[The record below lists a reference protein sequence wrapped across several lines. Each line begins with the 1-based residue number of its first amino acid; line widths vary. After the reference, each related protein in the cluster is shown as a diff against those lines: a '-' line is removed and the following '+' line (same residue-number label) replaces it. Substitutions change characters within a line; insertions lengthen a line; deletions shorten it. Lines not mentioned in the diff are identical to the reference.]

1 MDDVAVSQ
9 ASARAGRLRRRA
21 DFVAVQEQGRRVS
34 GRHYLLLARRREPAR
49 ASGGAGGG
57 PEGRTDVDG
66 SFQEPR
72 FGVTVS
78 RKVGGAVERN
88 RVKRW
93 LRESFRR
100 LRSLAPAGTDL
111 VVIARPSA
119 TRSGLQATAAELESL
134 LRRLGRS

>member
-1 MDDVAVSQ
+1 MDDGAVSQ
-9 ASARAGRLRRRA
+9 AFARSGRLRRRA

-34 GRHYLLLARRREPAR
+34 GRFYLLLARRQDPP
-49 ASGGAGGG
+49 G
-57 PEGRTDVDG
+57 
-66 SFQEPR
+66 QKEPR
-72 FGVTVS
+72 FGITVS

-93 LRESFRR
+93 VRESYRR
-100 LRSLAPAGTDL
+100 LQALAPAATDL

-119 TRSGLQATAAELESL
+119 TGSGLRATALELESL

>member
-1 MDDVAVSQ
+1 MDERADRKGF
-9 ASARAGRLRRRA
+9 ARAGRLRRRA

-34 GRHYLLLARRREPAR
+34 GRFYLLLARRREPPR
-49 ASGGAGGG
+49 TAG
-57 PEGRTDVDG
+57 VDLGG

-72 FGVTVS
+72 FGITVS

-93 LRESFRR
+93 VRESYRR
-100 LRSLAPAGTDL
+100 LRPLAPPATDL
-111 VVIARPSA
+111 VLIARPSA
-119 TRSGLQATAAELESL
+119 TGSGLAATSAELESL